1 MGGVLFVTWDG
12 GGNLPPALGVA
23 AELRGRGLEARFL
36 GHAAQRAAIEAAGFR
51 FTAYAHGR
59 PWSSAEPATGA
70 AALERISSVFTD
82 PGAGI
87 DLLETARREPPAM
100 TVIDCLSLGALHA
113 AQQARLAHIGLA
125 HTYLH
130 YLRHALAAARRAG

>member
-70 AALERISSVFTD
+70 AALERISVFTD